1 MKFSIITPNFN
12 GARFLDTALA
22 SVAAQ
27 RGPGIEVEHWIMDG
41 GSTDGSAEIIRRYL
55 GPETFLVAEP
65 DRGPADA
72 INKGLRRAT
81 GEIVAWLN
89 ADDCYHP
96 AALRHA
102 SDVLSAHPRAVLVFG
117 GCRIVDEQG
126 AEIRH
131 GITRFKEFFFPFSS
145 RFTFQCINYISQ
157 PAMFFRRTAM
167 ERAGLLRDDLKAAW
181 DYEFMLRL
189 WRQGGAKRV
198 PGAPLADFRW
208 HPGSIS
214 GQTFRRQFR
223 EEWEA
228 AAADAGRFSPQ
239 ALLHLGVRFGIV
251 GIYALMAQLRK
262 QKSST
267 DHTDYTEK
275 HG

>member
-12 GARFLDTALA
+12 GARFLETALT

-27 RGPGIEVEHWIMDG
+27 RGPDVEVEHWIMDG
-41 GSTDGSAEIIRRYL
+41 SSTDGSQEIIQRFL
-55 GPETFLVAEP
+55 GPETFLVTEP

-81 GEIVAWLN
+81 GDIVAWLN
-89 ADDCYHP
+89 ADDRYH
-96 AALRHA
+96 AQALR
-102 SDVLSAHPRAVLVFG
+102 RAAEIFTAQPCAAFVFG
-117 GCRIVDEQG
+117 HCRIVNEGD
-126 AEIRH
+126 AEIRR
-131 GITRFKEFFFPFSS
+131 GITRFKEMFFPCSS
-145 RFTFQCINYISQ
+145 RFTFQCINYVSQ

-167 ERAGLLRDDLKAAW
+167 ARAGFLRTDLKAAW

-189 WRQGGAKRV
+189 WHHGGAACA

-228 AAADAGRFSPQ
+228 AVADAGRYSLQ
-239 ALLHLGVRFGIV
+239 ALIHLGVRFGIV
-251 GIYALMAQLRK
+251 GSYKLMAAIRSK
-262 QKSST
+262 GT
-267 DHTDYTEK
+267 ACA
-275 HG
+275 